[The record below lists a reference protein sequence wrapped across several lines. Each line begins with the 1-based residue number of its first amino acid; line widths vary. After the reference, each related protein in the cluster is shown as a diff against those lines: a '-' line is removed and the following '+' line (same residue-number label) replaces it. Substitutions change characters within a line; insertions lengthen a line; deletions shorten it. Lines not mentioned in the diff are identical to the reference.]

1 MSFEYFM
8 KYKNK
13 YLALGGGELDI
24 EYHTDDYNILAKSYK
39 RAYQLSKQHVGG
51 AGAKAKAGAKKDEGE
66 IDLKT
71 LSAEPKV
78 KEALKAVST
87 AAAKASPQIAAIS
100 TSVKSAVESASKPD
114 SFDKV
119 VTELDKLKKVVQDA
133 AKKAKEAADKKAK
146 EAADKNKK
154 EMADINKFIKDVKAA
169 AATCKGCDK
178 YTDGKKYD
186 EAVKLLKEVAKIKE
200 VK

>member
-51 AGAKAKAGAKKDEGE
+51 AGAKAKAGAKKDEGD

-78 KEALKAVST
+78 KDALKAVST

-119 VTELDKLKKVVQDA
+119 VTELDKLKKVV
-133 AKKAKEAADKKAK
+133 EAADKKAK

>member
-133 AKKAKEAADKKAK
+133 AKKAKEAADK
-146 EAADKNKK
+146 NKK